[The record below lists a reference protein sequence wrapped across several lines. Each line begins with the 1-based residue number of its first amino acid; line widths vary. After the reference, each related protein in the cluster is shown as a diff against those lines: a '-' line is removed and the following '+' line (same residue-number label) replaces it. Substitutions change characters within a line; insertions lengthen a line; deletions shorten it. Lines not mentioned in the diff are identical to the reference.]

1 MSLSDQTIHI
11 GLVLFPTYQLLDAAG
26 PVDYINNHSKKYVG
40 LLNLPEL
47 AAKAP
52 TINWYYI
59 AENLNHVYASS
70 GPGQV
75 PTHTFSRPP
84 AHLDYLIVPGPDP
97 AIRLSYECTRFFQ
110 TQFPKLKGLL
120 TVCTGS
126 IALAQTGILDG
137 HKVCSNKWVLREL
150 AKAGSLRKEVTW
162 IGDRRWIVDGK
173 IWSGAG
179 ITAGIDLAAEFAR
192 AHFDPELVEIV
203 KALSEETPKPDRP
216 DDWAKLLDG
225 IELN

>member
-1 MSLSDQTIHI
+1 M
-11 GLVLFPTYQLLDAAG
+11 
-26 PVDYINNHSKKYVG
+26 
-40 LLNLPEL
+40 
-47 AAKAP
+47 
-52 TINWYYI
+52 
-59 AENLNHVYASS
+59 
-70 GPGQV
+70 
-75 PTHTFSRPP
+75 
-84 AHLDYLIVPGPDP
+84 
-97 AIRLSYECTRFFQ
+97 
-110 TQFPKLKGLL
+110 
-120 TVCTGS
+120 
-126 IALAQTGILDG
+126 
-137 HKVCSNKWVLREL
+137 
-150 AKAGSLRKEVTW
+150 TW